1 MHLDFDSHSFIK
13 FSPLIQH
20 FFLLLNGFGIRHLK
34 YSTKIAKSVLCQQLM
49 VKDISCSHNYSQ
61 INYPREENI
70 NTYITHTIMYF
81 ALYWC
86 TVMNLISFRK

>member
-34 YSTKIAKSVLCQQLM
+34 YSTKIAKSVLCHQLM

-61 INYPREENI
+61 ITHGKKTY
-70 NTYITHTIMYF
+70 YITHTIMYF